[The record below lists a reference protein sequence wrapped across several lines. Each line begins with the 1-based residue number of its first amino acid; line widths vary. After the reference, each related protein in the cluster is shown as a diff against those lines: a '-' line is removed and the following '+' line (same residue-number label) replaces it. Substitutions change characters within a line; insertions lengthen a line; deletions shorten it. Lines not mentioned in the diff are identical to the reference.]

1 VTSAYAPN
9 EVFGELEPKDT
20 EWTCSG
26 GFVAETQTWYNIL
39 EDGTFVICQVIYS
52 SIGYISLLSSSIWFR
67 TDVIAFRMWY
77 PTTQFTCKI
86 YNPNTKEK
94 VWRSVNVSNF
104 VTPPPSSGGVTYDK
118 RSSQADEFTI
128 IHKSGTRENGAAESY
143 TINANLSKDI
153 QIALVISRPASVPGF
168 KLGKGPKGGFS
179 NFGTDPEKREGYVV
193 HRFWPRTVASGHI
206 IQNGKAIIAHG
217 PGMFVHAIQGMRPNL
232 VASRWNFA
240 NFQSDEYGGVSAIQ
254 MEFTTLDQF
263 GRKGA
268 GSGGVK
274 VNLGSLVIGGKLAT
288 VTGETAWPDEPLSDH
303 VLIKS
308 RATHFDTHLD
318 ADTTYSPPSRLMF
331 EWAGPGVAPGLQG
344 NLSAKLE
351 IDVGTPQSPNGLVE
365 KVDVLAEIPKVIK
378 AFVNYVA
385 GTKPYIYQVRLSAPQ
400 PK

>member
-1 VTSAYAPN
+1 
-9 EVFGELEPKDT
+9 
-20 EWTCSG
+20 
-26 GFVAETQTWYNIL
+26 
-39 EDGTFVICQVIYS
+39 
-52 SIGYISLLSSSIWFR
+52 
-67 TDVIAFRMWY
+67 M
-77 PTTQFTCKI
+77 

-104 VTPPPSSGGVTYDK
+104 VTPPAPSGGVTYDK
-118 RSSQADEFTI
+118 RSSRADEFTI
-128 IHKSGTRENGAAESY
+128 IHKSRNQTDGAAECY

-153 QIALVISRPASVPGF
+153 QISLIISRPDSVPGV

-179 NFGTDPEKREGYVV
+179 DFGADPDNRDGYVV

-206 IQNGKAIIAHG
+206 IHKGKAITAHG

-254 MEFTTLDQF
+254 MEFTTPNQF

-274 VNLGSLVIGGKLAT
+274 VNVGALVLGGKLVT

-303 VLIKS
+303 ASIRS
-308 RATHFDTHLD
+308 RATHFDTQVD
-318 ADTTYSPPSRLMF
+318 SDTMHSPPSRLVF
-331 EWAGPGVAPGLQG
+331 EWAGPSVAPGLQG
-344 NLSAKLE
+344 DISAKLDV
-351 IDVGTPQSPNGLVE
+351 DVGSPQSPKGLIE

-378 AFVNYVA
+378 AVVNYVA
-385 GTKPYIYQVRLSAPQ
+385 GTKPYIYQVGFS
-400 PK
+400 